1 MTKAER
7 MFLTKGN
14 WHIEG
19 KNLPYAKENV
29 THDLVNVY
37 DWVMLPAS
45 VGEKFYENGA
55 IDLSKFPCHQLNG
68 SFHAMVLPGLLRG
81 ERRH

>member
-14 WHIEG
+14 WHIEW
-19 KNLPYAKENV
+19 KNLPYAKANV

-45 VGEKFYENGA
+45 VGEKFYQNGA

-68 SFHAMVLPGLLRG
+68 SFKALSATRKCVQCSH
-81 ERRH
+81 